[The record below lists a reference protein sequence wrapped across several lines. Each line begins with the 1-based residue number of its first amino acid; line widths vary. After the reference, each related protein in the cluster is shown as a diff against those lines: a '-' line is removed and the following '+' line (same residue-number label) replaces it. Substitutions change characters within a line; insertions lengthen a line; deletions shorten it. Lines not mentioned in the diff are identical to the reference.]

1 MAKQKLNI
9 QKQGFPSVSDAYND
23 ILGIKSDGIKS
34 DNQYV
39 NLPLSLLEEIDN
51 QPFPINESKIEQ
63 IADSI
68 ENVGVIEPII
78 VVKDGEK
85 YKILSGRHR
94 FRACKKLGKD
104 DIPCYIK
111 NVQADDDIARYII
124 IATNTDRNNEYKPS
138 VYAKAYAEQLS
149 LMKKLGKKSTVSAI
163 AEQNGLSRKQIYRY
177 IRLTNLIPEMQGLID
192 DGIISI
198 ETAVEF
204 SFLSIEKQSS
214 LYNYIGSFEKSYISS
229 LLNLSAAKYI
239 RELDLSD
246 DEFNE
251 NIQDIING
259 KFDKSN
265 EKITSETEQ
274 IYSDESEVDNSDED
288 TIQDIEVEKTEVPTT
303 NEISVSE
310 KNFETEITDNYEDN
324 VSNETDIETQ
334 LECKDEVAVQNEH
347 RAIDIT
353 ADMFKRSPEEI
364 NDMCDSGM
372 FNEIIEGY
380 ILLACDEAGIK
391 LDMQLSRLF
400 DMYSAQDARDRYM
413 R

>member
-1 MAKQKLNI
+1 MAKPKLNI
-9 QKQGFPSVSDAYND
+9 QKQGFPSVADAYND
-23 ILGIKSDGIKS
+23 ILGIKS

-39 NLPLSLLEEIDN
+39 NLPLSSLEEIDN

-177 IRLTNLIPEMQGLID
+177 IRLTNLIPEMQGLVD

-229 LLNLSAAKYI
+229 LLNLSIAKYI
-239 RELDLSD
+239 RGLELSD
-246 DEFNE
+246 DEFDE
-251 NIQDIING
+251 HIQDIVTGRFNKPVEQITVEPEQLYS
-259 KFDKSN
+259 DKSEIDSSN
-265 EKITSETEQ
+265 
-274 IYSDESEVDNSDED
+274 ED
-288 TIQDIEVEKTEVPTT
+288 TIQDIEIKKSDTPIE
-303 NEISVSE
+303 N
-310 KNFETEITDNYEDN
+310 EITDNYEDT
-324 VSNETDIETQ
+324 VSDETDTETQ
-334 LECKDEVAVQNEH
+334 SDYQEEVITQEEYKT
-347 RAIDIT
+347 IDIT
-353 ADMFKRSPEEI
+353 ADMYKRSPEEI

-380 ILLACDEAGIK
+380 ILLACDEAGKELGIN
-391 LDMQLSRLF
+391 LSNLLSI
-400 DMYSAQDARDRYM
+400 YSAQDARNRVDM
-413 R
+413 

>member
-177 IRLTNLIPEMQGLID
+177 IRLTHLIPEMQD
-192 DGIISI
+192 FVDNGIISI

-204 SFLSIEKQSS
+204 AFLSIEKQSS
-214 LYNYIGSFEKSYISS
+214 LYKYIGNFEKSYMSS

-239 RELDLSD
+239 RKLDLSD

-274 IYSDESEVDNSDED
+274 IYPDESEVDNSDED

>member
-23 ILGIKSDGIKS
+23 ILGIKS

-177 IRLTNLIPEMQGLID
+177 IRLTHLISEMQGFVD
-192 DGIISI
+192 NGIISI

-214 LYNYIGSFEKSYISS
+214 LYKYIGNFEKSYISS

-251 NIQDIING
+251 NIQDIVNG

>member
-9 QKQGFPSVSDAYND
+9 QKQGFPSVADAYND
-23 ILGIKSDGIKS
+23 VLGIKS

-104 DIPCYIK
+104 DIPCYIRDVK
-111 NVQADDDIARYII
+111 ADDDIARYII

-149 LMKKLGKKSTVSAI
+149 LMKRLGKKSTVSAI

-177 IRLTNLIPEMQGLID
+177 IRLTHLISEMQGFVD
-192 DGIISI
+192 NGIISI

-214 LYNYIGSFEKSYISS
+214 LYKYIGNFEKSYISS

-251 NIQDIING
+251 NIQDIVNG

-391 LDMQLSRLF
+391 LDMQLNRLF
-400 DMYSAQDARDRYM
+400 DMYSAQDARDRYIK
-413 R
+413 

>member
-23 ILGIKSDGIKS
+23 ILGISIKS

-177 IRLTNLIPEMQGLID
+177 IRLTNLIPEMQGLVD

-229 LLNLSAAKYI
+229 LLNLSIAKYI
-239 RELDLSD
+239 RGLELSD
-246 DEFNE
+246 DEFDE
-251 NIQDIING
+251 HIQDIVTGRFNKPVEQITVEPEQLYS
-259 KFDKSN
+259 DKSEIDSSN
-265 EKITSETEQ
+265 
-274 IYSDESEVDNSDED
+274 ED
-288 TIQDIEVEKTEVPTT
+288 TIQDIEIKKSDTPIE
-303 NEISVSE
+303 N
-310 KNFETEITDNYEDN
+310 EITDNYEDT
-324 VSNETDIETQ
+324 VSDETDTETQ
-334 LECKDEVAVQNEH
+334 SDYQEEH
-347 RAIDIT
+347 KTIDIT
-353 ADMFKRSPEEI
+353 ADMYKRSPEEI

-380 ILLACDEAGIK
+380 ILLACDEAGKELGINISNF
-391 LDMQLSRLF
+391 LSR
-400 DMYSAQDARDRYM
+400 YSAQDARNRVDM
-413 R
+413 

>member
-9 QKQGFPSVSDAYND
+9 QKQGFPSVANAYNNL
-23 ILGIKSDGIKS
+23 LGINN

-39 NLPLSLLEEIDN
+39 NISLSLLDEIDN
-51 QPFPINESKIEQ
+51 QPFPINEAKIEQ

-68 ENVGVIEPII
+68 DNVGVIEPII
-78 VVKDGEK
+78 VVKDGER

-104 DIPCYIK
+104 EIPCYIK
-111 NVQADDDIARYII
+111 NINADDDIARYII

-138 VYAKAYAEQLS
+138 VYARAYAEQLV

-177 IRLTNLIPEMQGLID
+177 IRLASLIPELQNWVD

-214 LYNYIGSFEKSYISS
+214 LYDYTNNLEISKSDISHTLS
-229 LLNLSAAKYI
+229 LSAAKYM
-239 RELDLSD
+239 RSLELSD
-246 DEFNE
+246 DDFAE
-251 NIQDIING
+251 NIQDIVNGTFG
-259 KFDKSN
+259 KFTKQPVPEATQTHNWDKAESDKVEEN
-265 EKITSETEQ
+265 VIENIKAKEVPETIKAETISTEDSCQ
-274 IYSDESEVDNSDED
+274 PVDYYEENVSDEVD
-288 TIQDIEVEKTEVPTT
+288 
-303 NEISVSE
+303 
-310 KNFETEITDNYEDN
+310 
-324 VSNETDIETQ
+324 TDIENDTEYAPQGDTQ
-334 LECKDEVAVQNEH
+334 K
-347 RAIDIT
+347 AISSMMSIYNKT
-353 ADMFKRSPEEI
+353 PEEI

-372 FNEIIEGY
+372 FNSIIQGY
-380 ILLACDEAGIK
+380 ILLAFDEAGFEPKIK
-391 LDMQLSRLF
+391 LSRLF
-400 DMYSAQDARDRYM
+400 DDYSAQDARDRYM

>member
-23 ILGIKSDGIKS
+23 ILGISIKS

-104 DIPCYIK
+104 DIPCYIRNIK
-111 NVQADDDIARYII
+111 ADDDIARYII

-177 IRLTNLIPEMQGLID
+177 IRLTHLISEMQGFVD
-192 DGIISI
+192 NGIISI

-251 NIQDIING
+251 NIQDIVNG

-400 DMYSAQDARDRYM
+400 DMYSAQDARDRYIK
-413 R
+413 

>member
-23 ILGIKSDGIKS
+23 ILGIKS

-104 DIPCYIK
+104 DIPCYIRDVK
-111 NVQADDDIARYII
+111 ADDDIARYII

-177 IRLTNLIPEMQGLID
+177 IRLTHLISEMQGFVD
-192 DGIISI
+192 NGIISI

-214 LYNYIGSFEKSYISS
+214 LYKYIGNFEKSYISS

-251 NIQDIING
+251 NIQDIVNG

>member
-1 MAKQKLNI
+1 MAKLKLNI
-9 QKQGFPSVSDAYND
+9 QKQGFPSVTDAYND
-23 ILGIKSDGIKS
+23 ILGIKS

-104 DIPCYIK
+104 DIPCSIK

-177 IRLTNLIPEMQGLID
+177 IRLTNLIPEMQGLVD

-251 NIQDIING
+251 NIQDIVNG

-310 KNFETEITDNYEDN
+310 KNFKTEITDNYEDN

-334 LECKDEVAVQNEH
+334 LECKNEVAVQNEH

>member
-1 MAKQKLNI
+1 MAKPKLNI
-9 QKQGFPSVSDAYND
+9 QKQGFPSVADAYND
-23 ILGIKSDGIKS
+23 ILGIKS

-39 NLPLSLLEEIDN
+39 NLPLALLEEIDN

-177 IRLTNLIPEMQGLID
+177 IRLTNLIPEMQGLVD

-229 LLNLSAAKYI
+229 LLNLSIAKYI
-239 RELDLSD
+239 RGLELSD
-246 DEFNE
+246 DEFDE
-251 NIQDIING
+251 HIQDIVTGRFNKPVEQITVEPEQLYS
-259 KFDKSN
+259 DKSEIDSSN
-265 EKITSETEQ
+265 
-274 IYSDESEVDNSDED
+274 ED
-288 TIQDIEVEKTEVPTT
+288 TIQDIEIKKSDTPIE
-303 NEISVSE
+303 N
-310 KNFETEITDNYEDN
+310 EITDNYEDT
-324 VSNETDIETQ
+324 VSDETDTETQ
-334 LECKDEVAVQNEH
+334 SDYQEEVITQEEYKT
-347 RAIDIT
+347 IDIT
-353 ADMFKRSPEEI
+353 ADMYKRSPEEI

-380 ILLACDEAGIK
+380 ILLACDEAGKELGIN
-391 LDMQLSRLF
+391 LSNLLSI
-400 DMYSAQDARDRYM
+400 YSAQDARNRVDM
-413 R
+413 

>member
-9 QKQGFPSVSDAYND
+9 QKQGFQSVADAYND
-23 ILGIKSDGIKS
+23 ILGIKS

-39 NLPLSLLEEIDN
+39 NLPLSALEEIDN

-94 FRACKKLGKD
+94 FRACKRLGKD

-111 NVQADDDIARYII
+111 NLNADDDIARYII

-177 IRLTNLIPEMQGLID
+177 IRLTNLIPEMQGLVD
-192 DGIISI
+192 NGIISI
-198 ETAVEF
+198 EIAVEF

-214 LYNYIGSFEKSYISS
+214 LYSYICDFEKSYISS
-229 LLNLSAAKYI
+229 LLNISAAKYI

-246 DEFNE
+246 NEFNE
-251 NIQDIING
+251 NIQDIVNG
-259 KFDKSN
+259 KFNKSD
-265 EKITSETEQ
+265 EQITSEPEH
-274 IYSDESEVDNSDED
+274 IYSNESEVDSSDED
-288 TIQDIEVEKTEVPTT
+288 TIQDIEVEKTEVPKT

-310 KNFETEITDNYEDN
+310 KNFEAEI
-324 VSNETDIETQ
+324 TDIETQ
-334 LECKDEVAVQNEH
+334 FECKDEVAVQNEH
-347 RAIDIT
+347 RTIDIT
-353 ADMFKRSPEEI
+353 ADMFKRSTKEI

-400 DMYSAQDARDRYM
+400 DMYSAQDARDRYIK
-413 R
+413 

>member
-1 MAKQKLNI
+1 MAKPKLNI
-9 QKQGFPSVSDAYND
+9 QKQGFPSVADAYND
-23 ILGIKSDGIKS
+23 ILGIKI

-39 NLPLSLLEEIDN
+39 NLSLSLLEEIDN

-177 IRLTNLIPEMQGLID
+177 IRLTNLIPEMQGFVD
-192 DGIISI
+192 NGIISI

-214 LYNYIGSFEKSYISS
+214 LYKYIGNFEKSYISS

-251 NIQDIING
+251 NIQDIVNG

-400 DMYSAQDARDRYM
+400 DMYSAQDARDRYIK
-413 R
+413 

>member
-1 MAKQKLNI
+1 MAKPKLNI
-9 QKQGFPSVSDAYND
+9 QKQGFPSVADAYND
-23 ILGIKSDGIKS
+23 ILGIKS

-104 DIPCYIK
+104 DIPCSIK
-111 NVQADDDIARYII
+111 NVQVDDDIARYII

-177 IRLTNLIPEMQGLID
+177 IRLTNLIPEMQGLVD

-214 LYNYIGSFEKSYISS
+214 LYKYIGNFEKSYISS
-229 LLNLSAAKYI
+229 LLNLSIAKYI
-239 RELDLSD
+239 RGLELNDNK
-246 DEFNE
+246 FNE
-251 NIQDIING
+251 HIQDIVTGRFNKPVEQITIEPEQLYS
-259 KFDKSN
+259 DKS
-265 EKITSETEQ
+265 EIDS
-274 IYSDESEVDNSDED
+274 SDED
-288 TIQDIEVEKTEVPTT
+288 TIQDIEVKKSDAPK
-303 NEISVSE
+303 ISETSISE
-310 KNFETEITDNYEDN
+310 KNFETKITDNYEDN

-400 DMYSAQDARDRYM
+400 DMYSAQDARDRYIK
-413 R
+413 

>member
-23 ILGIKSDGIKS
+23 ILGISIKS

-177 IRLTNLIPEMQGLID
+177 IRLTNLIPEMQGLVD

-229 LLNLSAAKYI
+229 LLNLSIAKYI
-239 RELDLSD
+239 RGLELSD
-246 DEFNE
+246 DEFDE
-251 NIQDIING
+251 HIQDIVTGRFNKPVEQITVEPEQLYS
-259 KFDKSN
+259 DKSEIDSSN
-265 EKITSETEQ
+265 
-274 IYSDESEVDNSDED
+274 ED
-288 TIQDIEVEKTEVPTT
+288 TIQDIEIKKSDTPIE
-303 NEISVSE
+303 N
-310 KNFETEITDNYEDN
+310 EITDNYEDT
-324 VSNETDIETQ
+324 VSDETDTETQ
-334 LECKDEVAVQNEH
+334 SDYQEEH
-347 RAIDIT
+347 KTIDIT
-353 ADMFKRSPEEI
+353 ADMYKRSPEEI

-380 ILLACDEAGIK
+380 ILLACDEAGKELGINISNF
-391 LDMQLSRLF
+391 LSR
-400 DMYSAQDARDRYM
+400 YSAQDARNRVDM
-413 R
+413 WGKTIW

>member
-274 IYSDESEVDNSDED
+274 IYPDESEVDNSDED
-288 TIQDIEVEKTEVPTT
+288 TIQNIEVEKTEVPTT

>member
-9 QKQGFPSVSDAYND
+9 QKQGFPSVADAYND
-23 ILGIKSDGIKS
+23 VLGIKS

-104 DIPCYIK
+104 DIPCYIRDVK
-111 NVQADDDIARYII
+111 ADDDIARYII

-177 IRLTNLIPEMQGLID
+177 IRLTHLIPEMQD
-192 DGIISI
+192 FVDNGIISI

-214 LYNYIGSFEKSYISS
+214 LYKYIGNFEKSYISS

-251 NIQDIING
+251 NIQDIVNG

-274 IYSDESEVDNSDED
+274 IYPDESEVDNSDED
-288 TIQDIEVEKTEVPTT
+288 TIQDIEVEKTEVHTT
-303 NEISVSE
+303 N
-310 KNFETEITDNYEDN
+310 EITDNYEDN
-324 VSNETDIETQ
+324 VSNEIDIETQ

-400 DMYSAQDARDRYM
+400 DMYSAQDARDRYIK
-413 R
+413 

>member
-1 MAKQKLNI
+1 MAKPKLNI
-9 QKQGFPSVSDAYND
+9 QKQGFPSVADAYND
-23 ILGIKSDGIKS
+23 ILGIKS

-39 NLPLSLLEEIDN
+39 NLPLSSLEEIDN

-177 IRLTNLIPEMQGLID
+177 IRLTNLIPEMQGLVD

-229 LLNLSAAKYI
+229 LLNLSIAKYI
-239 RELDLSD
+239 RGLELSD
-246 DEFNE
+246 DEFDE
-251 NIQDIING
+251 HIQDIVTGRFNKPVEQITVEPEQLYS
-259 KFDKSN
+259 DKSEIDSSN
-265 EKITSETEQ
+265 
-274 IYSDESEVDNSDED
+274 ED
-288 TIQDIEVEKTEVPTT
+288 TIQDIEIKKSDTPIE
-303 NEISVSE
+303 N
-310 KNFETEITDNYEDN
+310 EITDNYEDT
-324 VSNETDIETQ
+324 VSDETDTETQ
-334 LECKDEVAVQNEH
+334 SDYQEEH
-347 RAIDIT
+347 KTIDIT
-353 ADMFKRSPEEI
+353 ADMYKRSPEEI

>member
-1 MAKQKLNI
+1 MAKPKLNI
-9 QKQGFPSVSDAYND
+9 QKQGFPSVADAYND
-23 ILGIKSDGIKS
+23 ILGIKS

-104 DIPCYIK
+104 DIPCSIK

-177 IRLTNLIPEMQGLID
+177 IRLTNLITEVQGLVD

-229 LLNLSAAKYI
+229 LLNLSIAKYI
-239 RELDLSD
+239 RELDLND
-246 DEFNE
+246 DEFDE
-251 NIQDIING
+251 HIQDIVTGRFNKPVEQITVEPEQLYS
-259 KFDKSN
+259 DKSEIDSSN
-265 EKITSETEQ
+265 
-274 IYSDESEVDNSDED
+274 ED
-288 TIQDIEVEKTEVPTT
+288 TIQDIEIKKSDTPK
-303 NEISVSE
+303 ISETSISE
-310 KNFETEITDNYEDN
+310 KSFETEITDNYEDN

-334 LECKDEVAVQNEH
+334 LECKDEVAIQNEH

-353 ADMFKRSPEEI
+353 ADMFKRIPEEI

-372 FNEIIEGY
+372 FNDIIEGY

-400 DMYSAQDARDRYM
+400 DIYSAQDARDRYM

>member
-9 QKQGFPSVSDAYND
+9 QKQGFPSVADAYND
-23 ILGIKSDGIKS
+23 VLGIKS

-104 DIPCYIK
+104 DIPCYIRYVK
-111 NVQADDDIARYII
+111 ADDDIARYII

-177 IRLTNLIPEMQGLID
+177 IRLTHLISEMQGFVD
-192 DGIISI
+192 NGIISI

-214 LYNYIGSFEKSYISS
+214 LYKYIGNFEKSYISS

-251 NIQDIING
+251 NIQDIVNG

-391 LDMQLSRLF
+391 LDMQLNRLF
-400 DMYSAQDARDRYM
+400 DMYSAQDARDRYIK
-413 R
+413 

>member
-9 QKQGFPSVSDAYND
+9 QKQGFPSVADAYND
-23 ILGIKSDGIKS
+23 VLGIKS

-104 DIPCYIK
+104 DIPCYIRDVK
-111 NVQADDDIARYII
+111 ADDDIARYII

-138 VYAKAYAEQLS
+138 VYEKAYAEQLS

-177 IRLTNLIPEMQGLID
+177 IRLTHLISEMQGFVD
-192 DGIISI
+192 NGIISI

-214 LYNYIGSFEKSYISS
+214 LYKYIGNFEKSYISS

-251 NIQDIING
+251 NIQDIVNG

-391 LDMQLSRLF
+391 LDMQLNRLF
-400 DMYSAQDARDRYM
+400 DMYSAQDARDRYIK
-413 R
+413 

>member
-1 MAKQKLNI
+1 MAKPKLNI
-9 QKQGFPSVSDAYND
+9 QKQGFPSVTDAYND
-23 ILGIKSDGIKS
+23 ILGIKS

-104 DIPCYIK
+104 DIPCSIK

-177 IRLTNLIPEMQGLID
+177 IRLTNLIPEMQGFVD
-192 DGIISI
+192 NGIISI

-214 LYNYIGSFEKSYISS
+214 LYKYIGNFEKSYISS

-251 NIQDIING
+251 NIQDIVNG

-310 KNFETEITDNYEDN
+310 KNFKTEITDNYEDN

-334 LECKDEVAVQNEH
+334 LECKNEVAVQNEH

>member
-9 QKQGFPSVSDAYND
+9 QKQGFPSVADAYND
-23 ILGIKSDGIKS
+23 VLGIKS

-104 DIPCYIK
+104 DIPCYIRDVK
-111 NVQADDDIARYII
+111 ADDDIARYII

-149 LMKKLGKKSTVSAI
+149 LMKKRGKKSTVSAI

-177 IRLTNLIPEMQGLID
+177 IRLTHLISEMQGFVD
-192 DGIISI
+192 NGIISI

-214 LYNYIGSFEKSYISS
+214 LYKYIGNFEKSYISS

-251 NIQDIING
+251 NIQDIVNG

-391 LDMQLSRLF
+391 LDMQLNRLF
-400 DMYSAQDARDRYM
+400 DMYSAQDARDRYIK
-413 R
+413 

>member
-23 ILGIKSDGIKS
+23 ILGIKS

-104 DIPCYIK
+104 DIPCYIRNIK
-111 NVQADDDIARYII
+111 ADDIARYII

-177 IRLTNLIPEMQGLID
+177 IRLTHLISEMQGFVD
-192 DGIISI
+192 NGIISI

-214 LYNYIGSFEKSYISS
+214 LYKYIGNFEKSYISS

-251 NIQDIING
+251 NIQDIVNG

>member
-1 MAKQKLNI
+1 MAKPKLNI
-9 QKQGFPSVSDAYND
+9 QKQGFPSVADAYND
-23 ILGIKSDGIKS
+23 ILGIKI

-177 IRLTNLIPEMQGLID
+177 IRLTNLIPEMQGLVD

-229 LLNLSAAKYI
+229 LLNLSIAKYI
-239 RELDLSD
+239 RGLELSD
-246 DEFNE
+246 DEFDE
-251 NIQDIING
+251 HIQDIVTGRFNKPVEQITVEPEQLYS
-259 KFDKSN
+259 DKSEIDSSN
-265 EKITSETEQ
+265 
-274 IYSDESEVDNSDED
+274 ED
-288 TIQDIEVEKTEVPTT
+288 TIQDIEIKKSDTPIE
-303 NEISVSE
+303 N
-310 KNFETEITDNYEDN
+310 EITDNYEDT
-324 VSNETDIETQ
+324 VSDETDTETQ
-334 LECKDEVAVQNEH
+334 SDYQEEH
-347 RAIDIT
+347 KTIDIT
-353 ADMFKRSPEEI
+353 ADMYKRSPEEI

-380 ILLACDEAGIK
+380 ILLACDEAGKEFGINI
-391 LDMQLSRLF
+391 SNLF
-400 DMYSAQDARDRYM
+400 NKYSAQDARNRYM

>member
-1 MAKQKLNI
+1 MAKPKLNI
-9 QKQGFPSVSDAYND
+9 QKQGFPSVTDAYND
-23 ILGIKSDGIKS
+23 ILGIKS

-104 DIPCYIK
+104 DIPCSIK

-177 IRLTNLIPEMQGLID
+177 IRLTNLIPEMQGFVD
-192 DGIISI
+192 NGIISI

-214 LYNYIGSFEKSYISS
+214 LYKYIGNFEKSYISS

-251 NIQDIING
+251 NIQDIVNG

-400 DMYSAQDARDRYM
+400 DMYSAQDARDRYIK
-413 R
+413 

>member
-1 MAKQKLNI
+1 MAKLKLNI
-9 QKQGFPSVSDAYND
+9 QKQGFPSVTDAYND
-23 ILGIKSDGIKS
+23 ILGIKS

-104 DIPCYIK
+104 DIPCSIK

-177 IRLTNLIPEMQGLID
+177 IRLTNLIPEMQGFVD
-192 DGIISI
+192 NGIISI

-214 LYNYIGSFEKSYISS
+214 LYKYIGNFEKSYISS

-251 NIQDIING
+251 NIQDIVNG

-303 NEISVSE
+303 NEISVSK

-324 VSNETDIETQ
+324 ASNETDIETQ

>member
-23 ILGIKSDGIKS
+23 ILGIKS

-104 DIPCYIK
+104 DIPCYIRDVK
-111 NVQADDDIARYII
+111 ADDDIARYII

-177 IRLTNLIPEMQGLID
+177 IRLTNLIPEMQGFVD
-192 DGIISI
+192 NGIISI

-214 LYNYIGSFEKSYISS
+214 LYKYIGNFEKSYISS

-251 NIQDIING
+251 NIQDIVNG

>member
-1 MAKQKLNI
+1 MAKPKLNI
-9 QKQGFPSVSDAYND
+9 QKQGFPSVTDAYND
-23 ILGIKSDGIKS
+23 ILGIKS

-104 DIPCYIK
+104 DIPCSIK

-177 IRLTNLIPEMQGLID
+177 IRLTNLIPEMQGLVD

-229 LLNLSAAKYI
+229 LLNLSIAKYI
-239 RELDLSD
+239 RGLELNDNK
-246 DEFNE
+246 FNE
-251 NIQDIING
+251 HIQDIVTGRFNKPVEQITIEPEQLYS
-259 KFDKSN
+259 DKS
-265 EKITSETEQ
+265 EIDS
-274 IYSDESEVDNSDED
+274 SDED

-310 KNFETEITDNYEDN
+310 KNFKTEITDNYEDN

-334 LECKDEVAVQNEH
+334 LECKNEVAVQNEH

>member
-1 MAKQKLNI
+1 MAKPKLNI
-9 QKQGFPSVSDAYND
+9 QKQGFPSVADAYND
-23 ILGIKSDGIKS
+23 ILGIKS

-104 DIPCYIK
+104 DIPCSIK

-177 IRLTNLIPEMQGLID
+177 IRLTNLIPEMQGLVD

-229 LLNLSAAKYI
+229 LLNLSIAKYI
-239 RELDLSD
+239 RGLELNDNK
-246 DEFNE
+246 FNE
-251 NIQDIING
+251 HIQDIVTGRFNKPVEQITIEPEQLYS
-259 KFDKSN
+259 DKS
-265 EKITSETEQ
+265 EIDS
-274 IYSDESEVDNSDED
+274 SDED

-310 KNFETEITDNYEDN
+310 KNFKTEITDNYEDN

-334 LECKDEVAVQNEH
+334 LECKNEVAVQNEH

>member
-1 MAKQKLNI
+1 MAKPKLNI
-9 QKQGFPSVSDAYND
+9 QKQGFPSVADAYND
-23 ILGIKSDGIKS
+23 ILGIKS

-104 DIPCYIK
+104 DIPCSIK

-177 IRLTNLIPEMQGLID
+177 IRLTNLIPEMQGLVD

-204 SFLSIEKQSS
+204 SFLSIEKQS
-214 LYNYIGSFEKSYISS
+214 I
-229 LLNLSAAKYI
+229 AKYI
-239 RELDLSD
+239 RGLELNDNK
-246 DEFNE
+246 FNE
-251 NIQDIING
+251 HIQDIVTGRFNKPVEQITIEPEQLYS
-259 KFDKSN
+259 DKS
-265 EKITSETEQ
+265 EIDS
-274 IYSDESEVDNSDED
+274 SDED
-288 TIQDIEVEKTEVPTT
+288 TIQDIEVKKSDAPK
-303 NEISVSE
+303 ISETSISE
-310 KNFETEITDNYEDN
+310 KSFENEITDNYEDT
-324 VSNETDIETQ
+324 VFDETDIETQ
-334 LECKDEVAVQNEH
+334 SDYQEEVITQEEYKT
-347 RAIDIT
+347 IDIT
-353 ADMFKRSPEEI
+353 ADMYKRSPEEI

-380 ILLACDEAGIK
+380 ILLACDEAGK
-391 LDMQLSRLF
+391 ELDINISNFLSR
-400 DMYSAQDARDRYM
+400 YSAQDARNRYTK
-413 R
+413 

>member
-1 MAKQKLNI
+1 MAKPKLNI
-9 QKQGFPSVSDAYND
+9 QKQGFPSVADAYND
-23 ILGIKSDGIKS
+23 ILGIKS

-39 NLPLSLLEEIDN
+39 NLPLSSLEEIDN

-177 IRLTNLIPEMQGLID
+177 IRLTNLIPEMQGLVD

-229 LLNLSAAKYI
+229 LLNLSIAKYI
-239 RELDLSD
+239 RGLELND
-246 DEFNE
+246 DEFDE
-251 NIQDIING
+251 YIQDIVTGRFN
-259 KFDKSN
+259 KPV
-265 EKITSETEQ
+265 EQ
-274 IYSDESEVDNSDED
+274 ITVEPEQLYSDKAEIDSSDED
-288 TIQDIEVEKTEVPTT
+288 TIQDIEIKKSDTPKF
-303 NEISVSE
+303 
-310 KNFETEITDNYEDN
+310 KNEITDNYEDT
-324 VSNETDIETQ
+324 VSDETDTETQ
-334 LECKDEVAVQNEH
+334 LDHQDKTFVRDEN
-347 RAIDIT
+347 RTIDIT
-353 ADMFKRSPEEI
+353 ADMYKRSPEEI

-380 ILLACDEAGIK
+380 ILLACDEACKELGIN
-391 LDMQLSRLF
+391 LSNLLSI
-400 DMYSAQDARDRYM
+400 YSAQDARNRLLKL
-413 R
+413 RSREQWTNRS

>member
-1 MAKQKLNI
+1 MAKPKLNI
-9 QKQGFPSVSDAYND
+9 QKQGFPSVADAYND
-23 ILGIKSDGIKS
+23 ILGIKI

-177 IRLTNLIPEMQGLID
+177 IRLTNLIPEMQGLVD
-192 DGIISI
+192 DEIISI

-229 LLNLSAAKYI
+229 LLNLSIAKYI
-239 RELDLSD
+239 RGLELSD
-246 DEFNE
+246 DEFDE
-251 NIQDIING
+251 HIQDIVTGRFNKPVEQITVEPEQLYS
-259 KFDKSN
+259 DKSEIDSSN
-265 EKITSETEQ
+265 
-274 IYSDESEVDNSDED
+274 ED
-288 TIQDIEVEKTEVPTT
+288 TIQDIEIKKSDTPK
-303 NEISVSE
+303 ISETSISE
-310 KNFETEITDNYEDN
+310 KSFENEITDNYEDT
-324 VSNETDIETQ
+324 VSDETDTETQ
-334 LECKDEVAVQNEH
+334 SDYQEEH
-347 RAIDIT
+347 KTIDIT
-353 ADMFKRSPEEI
+353 ADMYKRSPEEI

-380 ILLACDEAGIK
+380 ILLACDEAGKELGIN
-391 LDMQLSRLF
+391 LSNLLSI
-400 DMYSAQDARDRYM
+400 YSAQDARNRYM

>member
-9 QKQGFPSVSDAYND
+9 QKQGFPSVADAYND
-23 ILGIKSDGIKS
+23 ILGIKS

-104 DIPCYIK
+104 DIPCYIR
-111 NVQADDDIARYII
+111 NVKADDDIARYII

-177 IRLTNLIPEMQGLID
+177 IRLTHLISEMQGFVD
-192 DGIISI
+192 NGIISI

-214 LYNYIGSFEKSYISS
+214 LYKYIGNFEKSYISS

-251 NIQDIING
+251 NIQDIVNG

>member
-1 MAKQKLNI
+1 MAKPKFNI
-9 QKQGFPSVSDAYND
+9 QKQGFPSVADAYND
-23 ILGIKSDGIKS
+23 ILGIKS

-39 NLPLSLLEEIDN
+39 NLPLSSLEEIDN

-177 IRLTNLIPEMQGLID
+177 IRLTHLIPEMQD
-192 DGIISI
+192 FVDNGIISI

-204 SFLSIEKQSS
+204 AFLSIEKQSS
-214 LYNYIGSFEKSYISS
+214 LYKYIGNFEKSYMSS

-239 RELDLSD
+239 RKLDLSD

-251 NIQDIING
+251 NIQDIVNG
-259 KFDKSN
+259 KFNKSN
-265 EKITSETEQ
+265 EQITSEIEQ
-274 IYSDESEVDNSDED
+274 IYPDESEVDNSDED

-310 KNFETEITDNYEDN
+310 KNFKTEITDNYEDN

-334 LECKDEVAVQNEH
+334 LECKNEVAVQNEH

>member
-9 QKQGFPSVSDAYND
+9 QKQGFPSVADAYND
-23 ILGIKSDGIKS
+23 VLGIKS

-104 DIPCYIK
+104 DIPCYIRDVK
-111 NVQADDDIARYII
+111 ADDDIARYII

-177 IRLTNLIPEMQGLID
+177 IRLTHLIPEMQGFVD
-192 DGIISI
+192 NGIISI

-214 LYNYIGSFEKSYISS
+214 LYKYIGNFEKSYISS

-251 NIQDIING
+251 NIQDIVNG

-274 IYSDESEVDNSDED
+274 IYPDESEVDNSDED

-353 ADMFKRSPEEI
+353 ADMFKRIPEEI

-372 FNEIIEGY
+372 FNDIIEGY

-400 DMYSAQDARDRYM
+400 DMYSAQDARNRVDM
-413 R
+413 